1 MRVLLIA
8 VGGAAGTLLRYG
20 FSVWLAAPGRPFPV
34 PTLLVNAIGCF
45 VLSLIAGL
53 TLKGLALSADLR
65 LALSVGFCGGLT
77 TYSSVN
83 HEVLALVE
91 EGRVPIAL
99 LYALATVVVCGLMGV
114 LGLWGGRSLMALL
127 HGG

>member
-1 MRVLLIA
+1 MRLLLIA

-20 FSVWLAAPGRPFPV
+20 VSLWLAAPARPFPV
-34 PTLLVNAIGCF
+34 PTLVVNAAGCF
-45 VLSLIAGL
+45 ILSLIAGL
-53 TLKGLALSADLR
+53 TLKGLALPADAR

-91 EGRVPIAL
+91 EGRAPVAL
-99 LYALATVVVCGLMGV
+99 LYALVTVVVCGVTGV
-114 LGLWGGRSLMALL
+114 LGLFGGRGVMSLLQ
-127 HGG
+127 G

>member
-1 MRVLLIA
+1 MRILLIA

-34 PTLLVNAIGCF
+34 YTLLANAIGCLI
-45 VLSLIAGL
+45 VSAIAGL
-53 TLKGLALSADLR
+53 TLKGLALSADVR

-91 EGRVPIAL
+91 EGRLPMAL
-99 LYALATVVVCGLMGV
+99 LYALVTVVVCGLLGV
-114 LGLWGGRSLMALL
+114 LGLFGGRWLMTLL
-127 HGG
+127 QGG